1 MGEMA
6 DYTLDEVMDYE
17 DDMLNYLIGKMDN
30 QEAYDK
36 GIIDELGYE
45 IKGE

>member
-6 DYTLDEVMDYE
+6 DYELEEVMDNE
-17 DDMLNYLIGKMDN
+17 EAILDFHTGHMDD